1 MYYNNKHYL
10 INKRKNMRNTA
21 LLWLISKL
29 ITKIDKYTTR
39 RKVLKSLRQNNK
51 AHQR

>member
-1 MYYNNKHYL
+1 
-10 INKRKNMRNTA
+10 MRNTA

-29 ITKIDKYTTR
+29 VTKIDKYKTR
-39 RKVLKSLRQNNK
+39 QKILKSLRQVTKYNNK

>member
-1 MYYNNKHYL
+1 
-10 INKRKNMRNTA
+10 MRNTA
-21 LLWLISKL
+21 LLWLISNL

-39 RKVLKSLRQNNK
+39 RKVLKSLRQVKKHNNK